1 MDIVLLVKSVVGLA
15 IILGFLILILVLPQ
29 RREKKREEERKKEEE
44 NREKKEFDDTSFE
57 KLYAIIKHRAS
68 TTGELQSALELL
80 IKYHPTIHKKLGIR
94 AHPESDVYMDIIF
107 KLCRHKNTNKN
118 ITIAFISQL
127 EKSNPEYKKE
137 INDAMM
143 RGLNSR
149 GI

>member
-1 MDIVLLVKSVVGLA
+1 M
-15 IILGFLILILVLPQ
+15 
-29 RREKKREEERKKEEE
+29 
-44 NREKKEFDDTSFE
+44 
-57 KLYAIIKHRAS
+57 
-68 TTGELQSALELL
+68 
-80 IKYHPTIHKKLGIR
+80 HKKLGIR

-118 ITIAFISQL
+118 IILAFMKQL

>member
-1 MDIVLLVKSVVGLA
+1 MEIVILVKSVVGLA
-15 IILGFLILILVLPQ
+15 IILGFLILLLVLSQ
-29 RREKKREEERKKEEE
+29 RVKKKRKEEHKQKEETSQKKELDE
-44 NREKKEFDDTSFE
+44 TSFE
-57 KLYAIIKHRAS
+57 KLYSVIKNRES
-68 TTGELQSALELL
+68 TTQELQSALELL
-80 IKYHPTIHKKLGIR
+80 VKYHPTIHKKLGIR

-118 ITIAFISQL
+118 IILTYTKQL

-149 GI
+149 GF